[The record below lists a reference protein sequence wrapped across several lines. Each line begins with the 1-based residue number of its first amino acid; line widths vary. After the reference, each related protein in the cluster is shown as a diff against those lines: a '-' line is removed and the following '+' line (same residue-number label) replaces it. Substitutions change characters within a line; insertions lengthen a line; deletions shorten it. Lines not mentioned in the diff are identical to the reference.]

1 MIRSCGST
9 SGEGWLLEASRF
21 IRVSCCTLF
30 VTTRDATHIR
40 ADLHVLARTY
50 AAVRDLQVIGGMGLS
65 QAEKAGVGGSTLPL
79 GHHLFKHLQALKTHR
94 VRKCSNSIGR
104 FGGFVSWFTV
114 SRLNK
119 NL

>member
-65 QAEKAGVGGSTLPL
+65 QAERLASVVQLCPLATIFSSTCKPSKPIVFENVPILLEDSAGLSHG
-79 GHHLFKHLQALKTHR
+79 LQSLA
-94 VRKCSNSIGR
+94 
-104 FGGFVSWFTV
+104 
-114 SRLNK
+114 
-119 NL
+119 